1 MITGTTR
8 SGFSF
13 EISENLGDNMELL
26 EVLEEMS
33 NKNPYALAK
42 ACKIVLGEQQKKAL
56 YDHLRTE
63 DGRVPVEGVSD
74 AITDIFEA
82 AGKPGK
88 NS

>member
-8 SGFSF
+8 SGFSI
-13 EISENLGDNMELL
+13 EISENLGNNMELL
-26 EVLEEMS
+26 EVLEELTD
-33 NKNPYALAK
+33 KNPYALAR

-56 YDHLRTE
+56 YNHLRTE

-74 AITDIFEA
+74 AISDIFGA
-82 AGKPGK
+82 AGKQGK